1 VPKTKDYYE
10 VLGVPRTATEKEI
23 TSAFR
28 KLARKHHPDLNAG
41 DKQAEG
47 RFKEIS
53 QAHDVLSDAKKR
65 SLYDEFG
72 ADWAAAQAGGVQP
85 GGNRGRVRQQP
96 GGGGAQYRTVTPE
109 EMGDLFGDAGG
120 FGDIFGSIFG
130 GNARG
135 RGRVEPADVEAPITV
150 SLAEIYRG
158 TSRTVELP
166 GGRRVEVK
174 VPAGV
179 KEGTVL
185 RVPGL
190 RARVQIA
197 PDLVFAREGK
207 DVRVVVPVPPGP
219 ERGPARRPLCRGQGP
234 AAGPDG
240 RANPQVGGT
249 AAAALIRRSLF
260 SRAPCPSPADCS
272 CPWFSFP
279 AWRRSAWS
287 SEPHGC
293 SRRTSGPACT
303 CGASSSASSSSTS
316 QRDT

>member
-1 VPKTKDYYE
+1 MPKTRDYYE
-10 VLGVPRTATEKEI
+10 VLGVPRTANQKEI

-41 DKQAEG
+41 DKASEAK
-47 RFKEIS
+47 FKEIS

-72 ADWAAAQAGGVQP
+72 SDWAAAEAGGVQP
-85 GGNRGRVRQQP
+85 GQGSARGGGFRPQP
-96 GGGGAQYRTVTPE
+96 GGGGVQYRTVTPD
-109 EMGDLFGDAGG
+109 EMEDLFGGAGGG

-135 RGRVEPADVEAPITV
+135 QGRARPEPADVEAPITV
-150 SLAEIYRG
+150 SLAEVYRG

-197 PDLVFAREGK
+197 PDPLFTREGK
-207 DVRVVVPVPPGP
+207 DLRVVVPVPLQVALGGGEVAAPTLKGGQVQFKVAP
-219 ERGPARRPLCRGQGP
+219 ETQNGTKIRLRGLGL
-234 AAGPDG
+234 PD
-240 RANPQVGGT
+240 PKGGT
-249 AAAALIRRSLF
+249 PGDLYAEVKVQLPVPMDERTRKW
-260 SRAPCPSPADCS
+260 ADEQ
-272 CPWFSFP
+272 PV
-279 AWRRSAWS
+279 
-287 SEPHGC
+287 
-293 SRRTSGPACT
+293 
-303 CGASSSASSSSTS
+303 
-316 QRDT
+316 

>member
-1 VPKTKDYYE
+1 MPKTKDYYE
-10 VLGVPRTATEKEI
+10 VLGVPRTASQKEI
-23 TSAFR
+23 TAAFR

-41 DKQAEG
+41 DKQSEA

-72 ADWAAAQAGGVQP
+72 SNWAAAEAGGVQP
-85 GGNRGRVRQQP
+85 GEGRRGGGFRPQP
-96 GGGGAQYRTVTPE
+96 GGGAQYRTVTPE
-109 EMGDLFGDAGG
+109 EMEDLFGDAGGG

-135 RGRVEPADVEAPITV
+135 RGRQEPLEVEAPITV
-150 SLAEIYRG
+150 SLAEVYKG
-158 TSRTVELP
+158 ASRTVELP

-197 PDLVFAREGK
+197 PDPLFTREGK
-207 DVRVVVPVPPGP
+207 DLRVTVPVPLHVAL
-219 ERGPARRPLCRGQGP
+219 RGGEVAAPTLKGGQVQFKVAPQTQNGTKIRLRGLGL
-234 AAGPDG
+234 PD
-240 RANPQVGGT
+240 PKGGT
-249 AAAALIRRSLF
+249 PGDLYAEVKVQL
-260 SRAPCPSPADCS
+260 PVPMD
-272 CPWFSFP
+272 
-279 AWRRSAWS
+279 
-287 SEPHGC
+287 E
-293 SRRTSGPACT
+293 RTRKWAEEQPV
-303 CGASSSASSSSTS
+303 
-316 QRDT
+316 